1 MNWPAAYWKR
11 RKQIIHHL
19 FQEENHMEIFSVGS
33 ALFQF
38 LASLMT
44 LLSRFPLLG

>member
-1 MNWPAAYWKR
+1 ME
-11 RKQIIHHL
+11 I
-19 FQEENHMEIFSVGS
+19 FSVGNHMEIFSVGT

>member
-1 MNWPAAYWKR
+1 
-11 RKQIIHHL
+11 
-19 FQEENHMEIFSVGS
+19 MEIFSVGT

-44 LLSRFPLLG
+44 LLSRFPPRFPLLG